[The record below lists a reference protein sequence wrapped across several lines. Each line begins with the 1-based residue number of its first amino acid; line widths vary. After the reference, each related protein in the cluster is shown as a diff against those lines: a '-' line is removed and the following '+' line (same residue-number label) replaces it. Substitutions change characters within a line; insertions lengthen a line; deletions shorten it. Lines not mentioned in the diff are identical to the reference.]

1 MSVGI
6 VDKQTGDRI
15 PTAGMPETY
24 PAEQVMM
31 SDGVTSVEDALGSKS
46 TVLVKNI
53 TVTLI
58 PSTPGITIGTST
70 GIAVNKIL
78 SVYLI
83 YSDDVY
89 YLIQTDKFAG
99 IVYSIDQNNGNLV
112 IVAPPDKRLGDV
124 TAQRTLNFR
133 VAYLM

>member
-58 PSTPGITIGTST
+58 PSTSGITIGTST

-112 IVAPPDKRLGDV
+112 IVAPPDKRWGDV